1 VNLSKGTGTIQRRL
15 LSWLWIYFLQFT
27 GLLDRATRKIAESS
41 GIVVL
46 TFHRVLPRPEFEMTH
61 SPPGMVVRQ
70 ETFDAL
76 LSYLRANCEIVALSG
91 DAPDWKSSSKRPRV
105 AVTFDDGWKDTSEIA
120 SRITSKYGIPITVF
134 VCPGLAGQE
143 APFWPEKVSQAWFSA
158 ASSSTESEVFSA
170 VCGEMLEGNRFRPS
184 PGQSPEALLRALK
197 ELPSQARCILVKRL
211 TAISEKRECVTVPPS
226 SLERTMT
233 WQDASALSVN
243 GNSIGSHTFSH
254 EILTGLALNEA
265 REEIN
270 KSKSAIEAELG
281 GECKMFA
288 YPNGS
293 WSAEVRNL
301 VAQVRYTQAFINHPG
316 IWKLETDPWVIPRVN
331 VWEGSLTSSNGCF
344 SAPVF
349 QYAVFWRAYRESL
362 RRNSG

>member
-1 VNLSKGTGTIQRRL
+1 
-15 LSWLWIYFLQFT
+15 
-27 GLLDRATRKIAESS
+27 
-41 GIVVL
+41 
-46 TFHRVLPRPEFEMTH
+46 
-61 SPPGMVVRQ
+61 
-70 ETFDAL
+70 
-76 LSYLRANCEIVALSG
+76 
-91 DAPDWKSSSKRPRV
+91 
-105 AVTFDDGWKDTSEIA
+105 
-120 SRITSKYGIPITVF
+120 
-134 VCPGLAGQE
+134 
-143 APFWPEKVSQAWFSA
+143 
-158 ASSSTESEVFSA
+158 
-170 VCGEMLEGNRFRPS
+170 
-184 PGQSPEALLRALK
+184 
-197 ELPSQARCILVKRL
+197 
-211 TAISEKRECVTVPPS
+211 
-226 SLERTMT
+226 MT

-270 KSKSAIEAELG
+270 KSKSAIEAKLG

-316 IWKLETDPWVIPRVN
+316 IWKPETDPWVIPRVN